1 MEAVRLMVEAREAEF
16 LSPLAVKARDSRGR
30 PRPEDPD
37 PVRTCFQRDR
47 DRIVHSKPF
56 RRLKHKTQVFI
67 EPVGDHYR
75 TRLTHSLE
83 VAQIS
88 RTVARALRLNE
99 DLTEAIALAHDL
111 GHPPFG
117 HGGEQAI
124 DDILRTL
131 PGPGPKQF
139 RHYDHSLRVV
149 DVLADLNL
157 THETR
162 DGIAGHSKGQ
172 ADLTDADG
180 QPVSTLEAAV
190 VRVCDRIA
198 YLNHDLDD
206 EVRSGML
213 DSVPAGFAWLGTT
226 QGKRIGAMVEDLIL
240 HSLDKP
246 HVRLSDTMRSA
257 MNDLKDWLFENVYFA
272 DPGPAAQVRKAKKLV
287 QELLLYYIEPGR
299 LPDGFDGVQG
309 AVDYVAGMTDR
320 FAMAQYERLFLPTQF
335 RERVDQVI

>member
-1 MEAVRLMVEAREAEF
+1 MVEAREAEF
-16 LSPLAVKARDSRGR
+16 LSPLAARACESRGR
-30 PRPEDPD
+30 PRPEFDD

-47 DRIVHSKPF
+47 DRVVHSKPF

-124 DDILRTL
+124 DDVLRAL

-206 EVRSGML
+206 AVRSGML
-213 DSVPAGFAWLGTT
+213 QQVPEQFAWMGPT
-226 QGKRIGAMVEDLIL
+226 QGKRIGAMVEDLIRN
-240 HSLDKP
+240 SQDSP
-246 HVRLSDTMRSA
+246 SVQLSDTMREA
-257 MNDLKDWLFENVYFA
+257 MNALKDWMFEHVYFA

-287 QELLLYYIEPGR
+287 TYLLLYYLEPYH
-299 LPDGFDGVQG
+299 LPEGFQGVQG

-335 RERVDQVI
+335 RDRVDAVP